1 MTTTIGEMTT
11 MTTTKTRDTLG
22 TLRERSDTP
31 KSLRLQRP
39 IGATIGI
46 DPHARLSSAHRA
58 IFLPSFHPSAVHW
71 PAAPTRRSRLSA
83 FRFPPVSGS
92 LFLPPSPSLS
102 LLSCLYLF
110 LLSLTRGP
118 SRPRSRVNCRLNS
131 RDIEPGNSSGGL
143 CTIVRVEFQC
153 RAAIS

>member
-1 MTTTIGEMTT
+1 
-11 MTTTKTRDTLG
+11 MTTTKTAGHSRDTA
-22 TLRERSDTP
+22 RERSDTP

-83 FRFPPVSGS
+83 FRFLPVSRSLALS
-92 LFLPPSPSLS
+92 LFLFLA

-110 LLSLTRGP
+110 PPFFDTWV
-118 SRPRSRVNCRLNS
+118 PRSRVNCRLNS
-131 RDIEPGNSSGGL
+131 RNIEPGNSSGAL
-143 CTIVRVEFQC
+143 CEIVRVEFQ
-153 RAAIS
+153 RRTAIS